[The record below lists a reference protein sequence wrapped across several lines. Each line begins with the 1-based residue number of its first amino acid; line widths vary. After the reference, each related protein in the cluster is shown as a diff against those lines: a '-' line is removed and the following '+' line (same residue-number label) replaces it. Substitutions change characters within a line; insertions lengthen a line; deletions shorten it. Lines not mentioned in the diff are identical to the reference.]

1 MLIALIILHAV
12 LLNLDEHYFN
22 RKRSHSKYEVASV
35 ITDGILLLLPM
46 LLAMFVTYHEKWV
59 FLFKT
64 LGAISMISVVK
75 NEYFYRN
82 LEVQER
88 LVHACLYVL
97 HPIILFSFY
106 ESWQNNYFVN
116 NTNFWIVQLLYVGV
130 GFKTVSYQL
139 IYWNYI
145 HDK

>member
-1 MLIALIILHAV
+1 MLIALIILHAI
-12 LLNLDEHYFN
+12 LLNIDEHYFN
-22 RKRSHSKYEVASV
+22 RKRKHSKYEIASV
-35 ITDGILLLLPM
+35 ITDGVLLLIPM
-46 LLAMFVTYHEKWV
+46 LIAIFVTYDEKWV
-59 FLFKT
+59 FIYKT
-64 LGAISMISVVK
+64 LGALSMISVIK
-75 NEYFYRN
+75 NEYFYQDIGRN
-82 LEVQER
+82 ER
-88 LVHACLYVL
+88 ILHACLYVL

-116 NTNFWIVQLLYVGV
+116 NTNFWMIQLLYVGV